1 MQSHISLSIC
11 AYAVCRISNSRNP
24 AEAFPLG
31 NSSSLILF
39 PDFISGGTLPIL
51 FHSIQ
56 YIYPDTGFTLDST
69 STPTFRGGI
78 REVFFSV
85 PPTRLNLT
93 KGLKINPEVFLRSC
107 YSFVCAVTLGISRT
121 RFLFKGGRVVTAPKL
136 GYQFLCC
143 YSLLALIF
151 KIFSWVCWM
160 TLRKF
165 CHFQPFKILLMSFS
179 VGKTSFASAQFLLNP
194 NSKFLEFG
202 YALVITKEPPFSLFC
217 WSSQLI
223 PEIILSFLTLDMQK
237 YC

>member
-1 MQSHISLSIC
+1 MLDVEMNQTQ
-11 AYAVCRISNSRNP
+11 
-24 AEAFPLG
+24 
-31 NSSSLILF
+31 SLIE
-39 PDFISGGTLPIL
+39 DIK
-51 FHSIQ
+51 
-56 YIYPDTGFTLDST
+56 
-69 STPTFRGGI
+69 
-78 REVFFSV
+78 
-85 PPTRLNLT
+85 NLHV
-93 KGLKINPEVFLRSC
+93 KYEELE
-107 YSFVCAVTLGISRT
+107 SRHET
-121 RFLFKGGRVVTAPKL
+121 VTAPKL